1 MTANTSGIPV
11 QEAAPFSLTMEVEE
25 DIELEIE
32 TFVRFKRWGDYERA
46 DEIFQQTL
54 SAHLSLF
61 PVIAEYADLLL
72 VQEKYRM
79 LSEFLDIQ
87 IRYMEPVLEEDEVEL
102 LRIMRSLAHLYTRG
116 SLRSALNQAEES
128 WNFLYGRSTEISPGT
143 LPGDVE
149 VRSYSMSHC
158 MFVLALNVGRFI
170 SLNITSELLSLP

>member
-1 MTANTSGIPV
+1 MTANASELPG

-25 DIELEIE
+25 DVELEIE
-32 TFVRFKRWGDYERA
+32 TFVRFKRRGEYERA
-46 DEIFQQTL
+46 EEIFQQTL

-87 IRYMEPVLEEDEVEL
+87 IQYMEPVLEEEEVEL
-102 LRIMRSLAHLYTRG
+102 LRIMRSLAHLYTEG
-116 SLRSALNQAEES
+116 SLRSALKQAKAS
-128 WNFLYGRSTEISPGT
+128 WDYMYSRITTIPFGT

-149 VRSYSMSHC
+149 VRSYSIG
-158 MFVLALNVGRFI
+158 F
-170 SLNITSELLSLP
+170 